1 MEIKQEHKGY
11 WWFPSNPNQAM
22 AGTLNYTPYENISLA
37 LIGPIGT
44 PIELIESFQDRNE
57 PIIHGVTS
65 DAKKITL
72 ANCNSSIQINFSCK
86 FPIICFRCQYAI
98 IGKHIDTLDQKCF
111 FRANVHIPALS
122 YWSPTKAINNIIHFK
137 EKNIKKITLSFTTT
151 KKVIDSVKIDNNT
164 TLSINN
170 GVDYNGDHLSPAIE
184 QYSYL
189 EIKKRRNASILDFY
203 SDIMMFEQFLSLAVL
218 DTVQCSKI
226 FLFDRSIYQEYAANK
241 KLYHSIQL
249 IYIQDELVNTNK
261 KWKKWDFLFDYTSI
275 SGHFTEIIQK
285 WYTDKSVL
293 SPIRVH
299 LIDSIAHKKVF
310 SSIDFLVIIQ
320 ALEGFWWRFKD
331 QEYRKETNQKQNTS
345 LKTIIEQI
353 KQDFSDISRV
363 VKLEIDIDAVV
374 DSRHYYSH
382 FMNKSQ
388 KPHTLDGFSLYEL
401 TTKLRILLIC
411 CVLSFIG
418 MDHQQINLLLNKS
431 NNQYIL

>member
-1 MEIKQEHKGY
+1 MDKKQEHKGY
-11 WWFPSNPNQAM
+11 WWFPSNPDQNL
-22 AGTLNYTPYENISLA
+22 AGTLTYIPYEHISLA

-44 PIELIESFQDRNE
+44 PAELIESFQDRSE

-86 FPIICFRCQYAI
+86 FPIIYFRCQYAI
-98 IGKHIDTLDQKCF
+98 IGKHIETLDQKCF
-111 FRANVHIPALS
+111 FQAHVHIPVLS
-122 YWSPTKAINNIIHFK
+122 YWSPTGAINK
-137 EKNIKKITLSFTTT
+137 EKTIKKITLSFTTT
-151 KKVIDSVKIDNNT
+151 KKTINKVKIDNNT
-164 TLSINN
+164 TLSIDN
-170 GVDYNGDHLSPAIE
+170 GVDYNGEYLSSTIE

-189 EIKKRRNASILDFY
+189 EIKKRKDVSIWEFY

-226 FLFDRSIYQEYAANK
+226 FLFDRSIYQKYAGNK
-241 KLYHSIQL
+241 KLYHPIQL
-249 IYIQDELVNTNK
+249 IYIQDELANTDK
-261 KWKKWDFLFDYTSI
+261 KWKNWNFLFDYTSI
-275 SGHFTEIIQK
+275 SEHFAEIIQK

-293 SPIRVH
+293 SPIRTH
-299 LIDSIAHKKVF
+299 LIGSIAHKKVF

-331 QEYRKETNQKQNTS
+331 QAYRQKTDQKKNTS

-353 KQDFSDISRV
+353 RQDFSDVSRV
-363 VKLEIDIDAVV
+363 KKIKIKIEEVV

-388 KPHTLDGFSLYEL
+388 KPNTLDGIELYKL
-401 TTKLRILLIC
+401 TSKLRILLIC

-418 MDHQQINLLLNKS
+418 MDHQQIDQLLNKS
-431 NNQYIL
+431 NNRYIIVE